1 MKFIWR
7 MARRE
12 IRSSWKRL
20 LFFFLCIGIGV
31 GAIVALRSTIQ
42 NVNAAMVAEARN
54 ILTADVQID
63 SSREMNEATRAVVGR
78 IAASRGVDAQT
89 QTTEAATM
97 LRPAAEASEGALM
110 VELKGIEA
118 PYPLY
123 GEFKLAGGETFTH
136 ALLADNG
143 VVVAASLLERLSLR
157 VGDEVKIGNSTFQ
170 IRGVIA
176 QEPGATGGFRIGP
189 RVFIAR
195 EAIAATG
202 LTGFGSR
209 ARNRILLR
217 VPPTELNALVAELR
231 AGLKESLVSVRS
243 YKDSQEGLNE
253 QYTRSENYLSLT
265 GLVILVLGGIGVS
278 NVTRVFI
285 EQKKRTIAVLKCVG
299 ASSRMITGV
308 YLAQVLALGLMG
320 SLFGVV
326 LARVA
331 LLFVARRFAETLPAN
346 MSYELT
352 PGAIVQG
359 LALGLLISLL
369 FSALPLLRVRHI
381 KPNMLLRE
389 DATGSD
395 GGNADDAQLDAGAR
409 GPWRRLRRVVSLRR
423 IALSFGRIGAARAL
437 VALVVVCGLVALA
450 AWQAGSIRV
459 GAFFMAGLAATAFA
473 LNLTALLV
481 IFLVRRARHVRS
493 FALRHAINSLYRPGN
508 QTRVVVLAVGL
519 GAFLVIATQSLQQT
533 LVREFDPASRAQL
546 PNMFL
551 IDVQTDQKA
560 GVEELVTQA
569 TGERPTLVP
578 TVRTRLAAIN
588 GQSIDLDDKARRAQ
602 RGMLGRE
609 YVVTYRP
616 QLEQNETIVE
626 GKFWDATPSVEP
638 EISIEEGM
646 RGLAGL
652 ELGGTITFDITGR
665 RLTARVTSIRR
676 VDWRNSRTG
685 FLILFRP
692 GALENAPQMLIAPIN
707 GPVNETERGRFQRTL
722 LDKYPNVSVIDVAD
736 ILRAVT
742 RILNNVTLAVSF
754 IGGFVLLSGVLIL
767 VGSIAMTKWQR
778 IYEAAVLKTLGAK
791 RKVLLAIMLAEYGLL
806 GLTAGTVGTLAAVA
820 LSYALSRYVFD
831 LRWTFTPWLYLA
843 GLVSTVALVAI
854 VGALS
859 SLDALTRKPLGVL
872 RAP

>member
-1 MKFIWR
+1 
-7 MARRE
+7 
-12 IRSSWKRL
+12 
-20 LFFFLCIGIGV
+20 
-31 GAIVALRSTIQ
+31 
-42 NVNAAMVAEARN
+42 
-54 ILTADVQID
+54 
-63 SSREMNEATRAVVGR
+63 
-78 IAASRGVDAQT
+78 
-89 QTTEAATM
+89 
-97 LRPAAEASEGALM
+97 
-110 VELKGIEA
+110 
-118 PYPLY
+118 
-123 GEFKLAGGETFTH
+123 
-136 ALLADNG
+136 
-143 VVVAASLLERLSLR
+143 
-157 VGDEVKIGNSTFQ
+157 
-170 IRGVIA
+170 
-176 QEPGATGGFRIGP
+176 
-189 RVFIAR
+189 
-195 EAIAATG
+195 
-202 LTGFGSR
+202 
-209 ARNRILLR
+209 
-217 VPPTELNALVAELR
+217 
-231 AGLKESLVSVRS
+231 
-243 YKDSQEGLNE
+243 
-253 QYTRSENYLSLT
+253 
-265 GLVILVLGGIGVS
+265 ILVLGGIGVS

-299 ASSRMITGV
+299 ASSRVITGV
-308 YLAQVLALGLMG
+308 YLAQVLALGLAG
-320 SLFGVV
+320 SLFGVA
-326 LARVA
+326 LARAA
-331 LLFVARRFAETLPAN
+331 LVFVARRFAETLPAN

-352 PGAIVQG
+352 WGAIAQG
-359 LALGLLISLL
+359 LTLGLLISLL

-389 DATGSD
+389 DAN
-395 GGNADDAQLDAGAR
+395 GGDDSGGDDAQLGAGGR
-409 GPWRRLRRVVSLRR
+409 VWWRRLRRAVSLKRLVSSVR
-423 IALSFGRIGAARAL
+423 RIGAARAL
-437 VALVVVCGLVALA
+437 VAFVVVGGLVALA

-459 GAFFMAGLAATAFA
+459 GAFFMAGLAATAFV
-473 LNLTALLV
+473 LNLTAMLV

-493 FALRHAINSLYRPGN
+493 FPLRHAINSLYRPGN

-519 GAFLVIATQSLQQT
+519 GAFLVIATQSLQKS

-551 IDVQTDQKA
+551 IDVQTDQKT

-578 TVRTRLAAIN
+578 TVRTRIAAIN
-588 GQSIDLDDKARRAQ
+588 GQSIDVDDRERRAQ
-602 RGMLGRE
+602 RGLLARE

-616 QLEQNETIVE
+616 QLETNETIVA
-626 GKFWDATPSVEP
+626 GKFWDASPSSEP

-652 ELGGTITFDITGR
+652 DLGGTITFDITGR

-707 GPVNETERGRFQRTL
+707 GPTGEAERGRFQRAL

-791 RKVLLAIMLAEYGLL
+791 RRVLLAIMLAEYGLL

-820 LSYALSRYVFD
+820 LSYALSRFVFE
-831 LRWTFTPWLYLA
+831 LRWNFEPWLYLA
-843 GLVSTVALVAI
+843 GLGATVALVAV

-859 SLDALTRKPLGVL
+859 SLDALTRKPLAVL

>member
-42 NVNAAMVAEARN
+42 NVNTAMVSEARN
-54 ILTADVQID
+54 ILTADVQVD
-63 SSREMNEATRAVVGR
+63 SSREMNETTLATVKR
-78 IAASRGVDAQT
+78 IAEARGVGAQT
-89 QTTEAATM
+89 QTVEVSTM
-97 LRPAAEASEGALM
+97 LRPADDAREGALM
-110 VELKGIEA
+110 VELKGIDA

-123 GEFKLAGGETFTH
+123 GEFKLADGQQFTH
-136 ALLADNG
+136 ALLENNG
-143 VVVAASLLERLSLR
+143 VVVAASLLERLSLK

-170 IRGVIA
+170 IRGVTG

-189 RVFIAR
+189 RIFIAR
-195 EAIAATG
+195 GAVAATG

-209 ARNRILLR
+209 ARHRILMQ
-217 VPPTELNALVAELR
+217 VPPGELNAVVADLR
-231 AGLKESLVSVRS
+231 AGLRDSLVSVRS
-243 YKDSQEGLNE
+243 YRDSQEGLNE

-299 ASSRMITGV
+299 ASSRMIAGV
-308 YLAQVLALGLMG
+308 YLAQVLALGFAG
-320 SLFGVV
+320 SLFGVA
-326 LARVA
+326 LAKA
-331 LLFVARRFAETLPAN
+331 GLLVVARRFSETLPPN

-352 PGAIVQG
+352 AGAIAQG

-389 DATGSD
+389 DTAA
-395 GGNADDAQLDAGAR
+395 GGGAGAVADANESWLKRVR
-409 GPWRRLRRVVSLRR
+409 GAVSLRR
-423 IALSFGRIGAARAL
+423 IGLARSL
-437 VALVVVCGLVALA
+437 VALAVGGGLVALA

-459 GAFFMAGLAATAFA
+459 GAFFMAGLALTAGA
-473 LNLTALLV
+473 LQLTALLV
-481 IFLVRRARHVRS
+481 IFFIRRARHARS
-493 FALRHAINSLYRPGN
+493 FALRHAVNSMYRPGN

-519 GAFLVIATQSLQQT
+519 GAFLVIATQSLQQN
-533 LVREFDPASRAQL
+533 LVREFDPAARARL

-551 IDVQTDQKA
+551 IDVQKDQKE
-560 GVEELVTQA
+560 GVEELITKA

-578 TVRTRLAAIN
+578 TVRTRIAAIN
-588 GQSIDLDDKARRAQ
+588 GQSIDINDRARRGQ

-616 QLEQNETIVE
+616 HLEENETIVA
-626 GKFWDATPSVEP
+626 GAFWDGTPSSEP
-638 EISIEEGM
+638 EVSIEEGM

-652 ELGGTITFDITGR
+652 DLGGTITFDITGR

-685 FLILFRP
+685 FLVLFRP

-707 GPVNETERGRFQRTL
+707 GPTTDAERGRFQRAL

-736 ILRAVT
+736 IMRAVT

-778 IYEAAVLKTLGAK
+778 VYEAAVLKTLGAK
-791 RKVLLAIMLAEYGLL
+791 RKVLLLIMLAEYGLL
-806 GLTAGTVGTLAAVA
+806 GLTAGLVGTLAAIA
-820 LSYALSRYVFD
+820 LSYTLSRFVFEIP
-831 LRWTFTPWLYLA
+831 WSFTPWLYLA
-843 GLVSTVALVAI
+843 GLGATVLLVAA

-859 SLDALTRKPLGVL
+859 SFDALTRKPLAVL

>member
-42 NVNAAMVAEARN
+42 NVNAAMVSEARN

-63 SSREMNEATRAVVGR
+63 SSREMNEATLATVRR
-78 IAASRGVDAQT
+78 IAAARGVAAET
-89 QTTEAATM
+89 QTIEAATM
-97 LRPAAEASEGALM
+97 LRPADAAREGALM
-110 VELKGIEA
+110 VELKGIDA

-123 GEFKLAGGETFTH
+123 GEFTLANGEQFTH
-136 ALLADNG
+136 ALLDNNG
-143 VVVAASLLERLSLR
+143 VVVAASLLERLSLK
-157 VGDEVKIGNSTFQ
+157 VGDEVKIGNATFQ
-170 IRGVIA
+170 IRGVTA
-176 QEPGATGGFRIGP
+176 QEPGATGGFRLGP
-189 RVFIAR
+189 RVFIVR
-195 EAIAATG
+195 GAIAATG

-209 ARNRILLR
+209 ARNKVLLK
-217 VPPTELNALVAELR
+217 VPPAELNAIVADLR
-231 AGLKESLVSVRS
+231 TGLKDNLVSVRS
-243 YKDSQEGLNE
+243 YRDSQEGLNE

-299 ASSRMITGV
+299 ASSRMIAGV
-308 YLAQVLALGLMG
+308 YLAQVLALGFAG

-326 LARVA
+326 LAKAA
-331 LLFVARRFAETLPAN
+331 LLVVARRFSETLPPG

-352 PGAIVQG
+352 PGAIAQG

-389 DATGSD
+389 DAA
-395 GGNADDAQLDAGAR
+395 GGAGATAA
-409 GPWRRLRRVVSLRR
+409 GTNESWLRRLRGAVWP
-423 IALSFGRIGAARAL
+423 GRIGVLRAL
-437 VALVVVCGLVALA
+437 VALGVAGGLVALA
-450 AWQAGSIRV
+450 AWQAGSMRV
-459 GAFFMAGLAATAFA
+459 GAFFMAGLG
-473 LNLTALLV
+473 LTAGALQLTAMLV

-493 FALRHAINSLYRPGN
+493 FALRHAVNSMYRPGN

-519 GAFLVIATQSLQQT
+519 GAFLVIATQSLQQN
-533 LVREFDPASRAQL
+533 LVREFDPAARAQL

-551 IDVQTDQKA
+551 IDVQKDQKE
-560 GVEELVTQA
+560 GVEELITRT

-578 TVRTRLAAIN
+578 TVRTRIAAIN
-588 GQSIDLDDKARRAQ
+588 GQSIDIDDKERRAQ

-616 QLEQNETIVE
+616 QLEANETIVA
-626 GKFWDATPSVEP
+626 GAFWDAAPSGEP
-638 EISIEEGM
+638 EVSIEEGM

-652 ELGGTITFDITGR
+652 DLGGTITFDITGR
-665 RLTARVTSIRR
+665 RMTARVTSIRR

-685 FLILFRP
+685 FLVLFRP

-707 GPVNETERGRFQRTL
+707 GPATDAERGRFQRAL
-722 LDKYPNVSVIDVAD
+722 LDRYPNISVIDVAD
-736 ILRAVT
+736 IMRAVT

-754 IGGFVLLSGVLIL
+754 IGGFVMLSGVLIL

-791 RKVLLAIMLAEYGLL
+791 RKVLLSIMLAEYGLL
-806 GLTAGTVGTLAAVA
+806 GLTAGLVGTLAAVA
-820 LSYALSRYVFD
+820 LSYSLSRFVFEIP
-831 LRWTFTPWLYLA
+831 WSFTPWLYLA
-843 GLVSTVALVAI
+843 GLGATVLLVAA

-859 SLDALTRKPLGVL
+859 SFDALTRKPLAVL